1 MPTQL
6 ALYEQLSTLHKTMA
20 EAAFA
25 LDWDRLILLEQ
36 HSSELTVALQQSAQ
50 QTLNQDEGRVAALL
64 IQGILEKQDLIRDEI
79 NVWRGDAQPLLDVLN
94 RSQTSS

>member
-6 ALYEQLSTLHKTMA
+6 ALYEQLSALHETMA

-36 HSSELTVALQQSAQ
+36 RSAELTVALQESASQ
-50 QTLNQDEGRVAALL
+50 KLSQDEGRVAALL
-64 IQGILEKQDLIRDEI
+64 IQRILEKQNLIRDEI

-94 RSQTSS
+94 RSQPS